1 MDHTLR
7 VLVTDDELGM
17 REGTARALARFNTRF
32 EELDAAVSYTVQ
44 CASSG
49 EEALEIIEK
58 AAPDILLLD
67 YKLPGISGLDVLARL
82 QGSASDMITVM
93 ITAYAS
99 LETAITAT
107 KQGAFDFLTKP
118 FTPQELRATVRKA
131 TSQLLLVREAQRLA
145 EEKRRV
151 RFEFISVLAHELKAP
166 LNAVEGYLDLMQS
179 GLRAGD
185 TAGFEHALARSQAR
199 VQGMRK
205 LIVDLLDMT
214 RIESGATVRE
224 LAEHDLTEV
233 ARAAV
238 ESQAPL
244 AAQRGIRV
252 QLEAAGPVTAVVD
265 RGELEI
271 VLNNLVSN
279 AVKYNRDNGEV
290 VVRVLRDHDAVRVE
304 VDDTGVGMTEEEA
317 ARLFNDFVRIRNR
330 RTAGVEGSG
339 LGLSTVRKIALL
351 YGGQVTVKSV
361 QDEGSTFVFVIPHAE
376 EPGGPQ

>member
-1 MDHTLR
+1 MEHTFR
-7 VLVTDDELGM
+7 VLVTDDEPGM
-17 REGTARALARFNTRF
+17 RDGTVRALSRFTARV
-32 EELDAAVSYTVQ
+32 EELDATVAFVVET
-44 CASSG
+44 ASSG
-49 EEALEIIEK
+49 EEALEIVE
-58 AAPDILLLD
+58 ARRPDILLLD

-82 QGSASDMITVM
+82 QGRASDMITVM

-131 TSQLLLVREAQRLA
+131 TNQLLLVREAQRLA

-166 LNAVEGYLDLMQS
+166 LNAVEGYLDLMLA

-199 VQGMRK
+199 IQGMRK

-214 RIESGATVRE
+214 RIESGAAVRE
-224 LAEHDLTEV
+224 LAEHDLTEL

-238 ESQAPL
+238 EGQAPL

-252 QLEAAGPVTAVVD
+252 RLEDAGPVTAVVD

-271 VLNNLVSN
+271 VLSNLVSN
-279 AVKYNRDNGEV
+279 AVKYNRDHGEV
-290 VVRVLRDHDAVRVE
+290 VVRVLRDRDAVRVE
-304 VDDTGVGMTEEEA
+304 VDDTGVGMTDEET

-330 RTAGVEGSG
+330 KTAGVEGSG

-351 YGGQVTVKSV
+351 YGGQVTVRSV
-361 QDEGSTFVFVIPHAE
+361 QDVGSTFAFAIPRAD